1 MAYAAI
7 LRQLKRGRA
16 MTDHRELD
24 NLPLLGIEAR
34 GLAPVHRTAIRAA
47 RLRALHLLVDGD
59 PKVFVDDWAL
69 TFTGDDPAALR
80 ACAPTVPWPTSAWVV
95 RSRYTEDLL
104 HLAIAAGVQQYVI
117 LGAGLDSYAYRH
129 AETLGA
135 LRVYEVDDPTLQRW
149 KRERLTALG
158 VVSPPQCRYV
168 PCNFTT
174 RALPEALAAADFR
187 VDAPA
192 FVSWLAVTQYLSH
205 TAIAQTLRWFG
216 GLAPGSQIVLT
227 YFLPE
232 GPEDGLS
239 PRQRALLHELRA
251 SGVPFDTF
259 FTPDAMERTLRAAG
273 LTSVEHLTPAEAD
286 ARYFAGRT
294 DGLCS
299 WAAERLVSAKVAA
312 P

>member
-1 MAYAAI
+1 
-7 LRQLKRGRA
+7 
-16 MTDHRELD
+16 MTDNRELD
-24 NLPLLGIEAR
+24 NLPLLGIEAL
-34 GLAPVHRTAIRAA
+34 GLDPVHRTAIRAA

-69 TFTGDDPAALR
+69 KLTGDDPAALR

-95 RSRYTEDLL
+95 RSRYTEDRLR
-104 HLAIAAGVQQYVI
+104 LALAAGVQQYVI
-117 LGAGLDSYAYRH
+117 LGTGLDSYAYRH
-129 AETLGA
+129 AETMGA
-135 LRVYEVDDPTLQRW
+135 LRVYEVDDPALQHW
-149 KRERLTALG
+149 KRERLKALG
-158 VVSPPQCRYV
+158 VVSPPQCLYV
-168 PCNFTT
+168 PCNFTS

-187 VDAPA
+187 VDEPA

-205 TAIAQTLRWFG
+205 AAITQTLRWFG
-216 GLAPGSQIVLT
+216 SLAPGSQIVLT

-232 GPEDGLS
+232 GPDDALS
-239 PRQRALLHELRA
+239 PMQRALIHELRA

-259 FTPDAMERTLRAAG
+259 FTPESIEWTLREAG
-273 LTSVEHLTPAEAD
+273 LTGVEHLTPEEAD